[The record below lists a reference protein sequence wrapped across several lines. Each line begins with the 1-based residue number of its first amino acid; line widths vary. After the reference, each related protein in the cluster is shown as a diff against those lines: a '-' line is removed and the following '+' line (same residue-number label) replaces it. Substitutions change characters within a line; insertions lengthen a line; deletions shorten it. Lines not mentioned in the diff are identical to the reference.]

1 MIHPAS
7 GYQQSAALSTVKDS
21 QTLMTTPP
29 KGTNLQEVSQK
40 TYQAVVLKLPS
51 SYFQLQSIFQAV
63 EASMTVSFSIF
74 DLVGDFEEHFDY
86 KY

>member
-1 MIHPAS
+1 
-7 GYQQSAALSTVKDS
+7 
-21 QTLMTTPP
+21 MTTPL
-29 KGTNLQEVSQK
+29 KETNLQEVSQK
-40 TYQAVVLKLPS
+40 TYQAVALKLPS

-74 DLVGDFEEHFDY
+74 DLAGDFEEHFDC